1 MQVGFELYQKQTLKL
16 SLTPELQQSIKIL
29 QYSTHEL
36 IGFLNRQAYENPV
49 LEISFKDPLASLTE
63 SSILT
68 PKINSLKRSSKSKSF
83 NGDNNYNPIN
93 NYSINTET
101 LESHLLE
108 QLSLLSSLKAIERRI
123 LQFLIG
129 NLNEYGFLELDTN
142 WTASHFSVSVEEIEK
157 MIQVLQ
163 SLDPIGVGSKD
174 LTDCLLIQLRE
185 HEDEDRNELAE
196 KIVKKHLTDL
206 AEKRYRKIAAL
217 YKVTIQEVQEASDF
231 IRTLNPRP
239 VSHFSND
246 LTHYIIPDV
255 YVEKEKEGFLITV
268 NDSCT
273 PKLSISPFYKDHIAL
288 NPVNLAKDYIKGH
301 INDAQLLLK
310 GIEQRQM
317 TLYKVA
323 ATIVDEQQEFF
334 MKGITGLKPMTLKDI
349 SEKLQVHESTISRA
363 TSNKYIQTPHG
374 LFKLRNF
381 FTRGINRVNSQATE
395 STTTI
400 KEKIKVLI
408 ADEDKIKPFSDQKL
422 CQIFENEGMKI
433 SRRTI
438 AKYREGLGIPGSS
451 KRRRF

>member
-1 MQVGFELYQKQTLKL
+1 MQVGFELYQKQTMKL

-49 LEISFKDPLASLTE
+49 LEISFKDPLASLSA
-63 SSILT
+63 SSIRT
-68 PKINSLKRSSKSKSF
+68 PKIKSLKRSSKSKSF
-83 NGDNNYNPIN
+83 NGDNDYNPIN

-108 QLSLLSSLKAIERRI
+108 QVSLLSSLKAIERRI

-142 WTASHFSVSVEEIEK
+142 WTASHFSMSVEEIEK

-163 SLDPIGVGSKD
+163 SLDPIGVGAKD
-174 LTDCLLIQLRE
+174 LADCLLIQLRE
-185 HEDEDRNELAE
+185 HEARNELAV

-217 YKVTIQEVQEASDF
+217 YKATIQEVQEASDF

-255 YVEKEKEGFLITV
+255 YVEKEKEDFLITV

-288 NPVNLAKDYIKGH
+288 NPVNPAKDYIKGH
-301 INDAQLLLK
+301 IN
-310 GIEQRQM
+310 M
-317 TLYKVA
+317 PNY
-323 ATIVDEQQEFF
+323 F
-334 MKGITGLKPMTLKDI
+334 
-349 SEKLQVHESTISRA
+349 
-363 TSNKYIQTPHG
+363 
-374 LFKLRNF
+374 
-381 FTRGINRVNSQATE
+381 
-395 STTTI
+395 
-400 KEKIKVLI
+400 
-408 ADEDKIKPFSDQKL
+408 
-422 CQIFENEGMKI
+422 
-433 SRRTI
+433 
-438 AKYREGLGIPGSS
+438 
-451 KRRRF
+451 

>member
-16 SLTPELQQSIKIL
+16 SLTPELQQSINIL

-36 IGFLNRQAYENPV
+36 IDFLNRQAYENPV
-49 LEISFKDPLASLTE
+49 LEISYKEPLASL
-63 SSILT
+63 SIRT
-68 PKINSLKRSSKSKSF
+68 NKINSQIRGSSSKSKGF
-83 NGDNNYNPIN
+83 NGDNDYNPIN
-93 NYSINTET
+93 NYSVSTET

-108 QLSLLSSLKAIERRI
+108 QLSLLSSLNAFEKKI

-129 NLNEYGFLELDTN
+129 NLNDYGFLELDVH
-142 WTASHFSVSVEEIEK
+142 WTASHFSVPVEEIEN

-163 SLDPIGVGSKD
+163 SLDPIGVGAKD

-185 HEDEDRNELAE
+185 HENYNELAY
-196 KIVKKHLTDL
+196 KIVKKHLADL
-206 AEKRYRKIAAL
+206 AEKRYRKIATL
-217 YKVTIQEVQEASDF
+217 HQVTVQEVQEASDF

-246 LTHYIIPDV
+246 MTHYIVPDV
-255 YVEKEKEGFLITV
+255 YVEKDKEGFLITV

-273 PKLSISPFYKDHIAL
+273 PKLSINPYYKNFVAINSV
-288 NPVNLAKDYIKGH
+288 NPAKDYIKGH

-310 GIEQRQM
+310 GLEQRQM
-317 TLYKVA
+317 TLYKVTA
-323 ATIVDEQQEFF
+323 SIVEEQHEFF
-334 MKGITGLKPMTLKDI
+334 MKGITGLKPMTLKNI
-349 SEKLQVHESTISRA
+349 SEKLQLHESTISRA
-363 TSNKYIQTPHG
+363 TSKKYIQTPHG

-381 FTRGINRVNSQATE
+381 FTRGLYRVNSPETE

-422 CQIFENEGMKI
+422 CQIFENEGTKI

-438 AKYREGLGIPGSS
+438 AKYREDLGIPGSS

>member
-1 MQVGFELYQKQTLKL
+1 MQVGFELHQKQTLKL
-16 SLTPELQQSIKIL
+16 SLTPELQQSINIL
-29 QYSTHEL
+29 QYSAHEL
-36 IGFLNRQAYENPV
+36 IDFLNRQAYENPV
-49 LEISFKDPLASLTE
+49 LEISFKEPLASL
-63 SSILT
+63 SIRT
-68 PKINSLKRSSKSKSF
+68 NKINSHIRGSSSKSKSF
-83 NGDNNYNPIN
+83 NGDNDYNPIN
-93 NYSINTET
+93 NYSVNTET

-108 QLSLLSSLKAIERRI
+108 QLSLLSSLNAFEKKI

-129 NLNEYGFLELDTN
+129 NLNDYGFLELN
-142 WTASHFSVSVEEIEK
+142 AHWAASHFSVPVEEIEN

-163 SLDPIGVGSKD
+163 SLDPIGVGAKD

-185 HEDEDRNELAE
+185 HENHNELAY
-196 KIVKKHLTDL
+196 KIVKKHLADL

-217 YKVTIQEVQEASDF
+217 HQVTVQEVQEASDF

-239 VSHFSND
+239 VSHFSNEV
-246 LTHYIIPDV
+246 THYIVPDV
-255 YVEKEKEGFLITV
+255 YVEKDKEGFLITV

-273 PKLSISPFYKDHIAL
+273 PKLSINPHYKNHVAM
-288 NPVNLAKDYIKGH
+288 NSVTDYIKGH

-310 GIEQRQM
+310 GIEQRKM
-317 TLYKVA
+317 TLYKVTA
-323 ATIVDEQQEFF
+323 SIVDEQREFF

-349 SEKLQVHESTISRA
+349 SEKLQLHESTISRA

-381 FTRGINRVNSQATE
+381 FTRGLHRVNSQATE

-408 ADEDKIKPFSDQKL
+408 ADEDKIRPFSDQKL
-422 CQIFENEGMKI
+422 CQIFENEGTKI

-438 AKYREGLGIPGSS
+438 AKYREDLGIPGSS

>member
-16 SLTPELQQSIKIL
+16 SLTPELQQSINIL

-36 IGFLNRQAYENPV
+36 IDFLNRQAYENPV
-49 LEISFKDPLASLTE
+49 LEISFKEPLASLGIRTN
-63 SSILT
+63 T
-68 PKINSLKRSSKSKSF
+68 INSQIRGSSSKSKNF
-83 NGDNNYNPIN
+83 NGDNDYNPIN
-93 NYSINTET
+93 NYSVNTKT

-108 QLSLLSSLKAIERRI
+108 QLSLLSSLNAFEKKI

-129 NLNEYGFLELDTN
+129 NLNDYGFLELDVH
-142 WTASHFSVSVEEIEK
+142 WTASHFSVPVEKIEN

-163 SLDPIGVGSKD
+163 SLDPIGVGAKD

-185 HEDEDRNELAE
+185 HENHNELAY
-196 KIVKKHLTDL
+196 KIVKKHLADL

-217 YKVTIQEVQEASDF
+217 HQVTVQEVQEASDF

-239 VSHFSND
+239 VSHFSD
-246 LTHYIIPDV
+246 DMTHYIVPDV
-255 YVEKEKEGFLITV
+255 YVEKDKEGFLITV

-273 PKLSISPFYKDHIAL
+273 PKLTINPYYKNRVAINSV
-288 NPVNLAKDYIKGH
+288 NPAKDYIKRH

-310 GIEQRQM
+310 GLEQRQM
-317 TLYKVA
+317 TLYKVTA
-323 ATIVDEQQEFF
+323 SIVEEQHEFF

-349 SEKLQVHESTISRA
+349 SEKLQLHESTISRA

-381 FTRGINRVNSQATE
+381 FTRGLHRVNSQATE

-422 CQIFENEGMKI
+422 CQIFENEGTKI

-438 AKYREGLGIPGSS
+438 AKYREDLGIPGSS

>member
-36 IGFLNRQAYENPV
+36 IDFLNRQAYENPV
-49 LEISFKDPLASLTE
+49 LEISFEDPLASLSD
-63 SSILT
+63 SSIRIS
-68 PKINSLKRSSKSKSF
+68 KINSLKRSSKSKSF
-83 NGDNNYNPIN
+83 NGDNDYNPIN

-108 QLSLLSSLKAIERRI
+108 QLSLLSSLKAMERKV
-123 LQFLIG
+123 LKFLIG
-129 NLNEYGFLELDTN
+129 NLNEYGFLELDAN

-163 SLDPIGVGSKD
+163 SLDPIGVGAKD

-185 HEDEDRNELAE
+185 HENCNELAY
-196 KIVKKHLTDL
+196 KIVGKHLTDI

-217 YKVTIQEVQEASDF
+217 YKVTIQEVQEAADF

-239 VSHFSND
+239 ISHFSID
-246 LTHYIIPDV
+246 STHYIIPDV

-273 PKLSISPFYKDHIAL
+273 PKLSISPIYKDHIAL
-288 NPVNLAKDYIKGH
+288 NPVNPAKDYIKGH

-310 GIEQRQM
+310 GLEQRQM

-323 ATIVDEQQEFF
+323 AAIVGEQQEFF

-381 FTRGINRVNSQATE
+381 FTRGVNRVNSQVTE

-408 ADEDKIKPFSDQKL
+408 AAEDKIKPFSDQKL

-438 AKYREGLGIPGSS
+438 AKYREDLGIPGSS

>member
-1 MQVGFELYQKQTLKL
+1 MQVGFELNQKQTMKL

-49 LEISFKDPLASLTE
+49 LEISFKDPLASLSE
-63 SSILT
+63 SSIRT

-83 NGDNNYNPIN
+83 NGDNDYNPIN

-108 QLSLLSSLKAIERRI
+108 QVNLLSSLKAIERRI

-142 WTASHFSVSVEEIEK
+142 WTASHFSMSVEEIEK

-163 SLDPIGVGSKD
+163 SLDPIGVGAKD
-174 LTDCLLIQLRE
+174 LADCLLIQLRE
-185 HEDEDRNELAE
+185 HEDRNELAV

-217 YKVTIQEVQEASDF
+217 YKATIQEVQEASDF

-255 YVEKEKEGFLITV
+255 YVEKEKEDFLITV

-288 NPVNLAKDYIKGH
+288 NPVNPAKDYIKGH

-323 ATIVDEQQEFF
+323 ATIVDEQKEFF

-381 FTRGINRVNSQATE
+381 FTRGVNRANSQATE

-408 ADEDKIKPFSDQKL
+408 ADEDKIRPFSDQKL

-438 AKYREGLGIPGSS
+438 AKYREDLGIPGSS

>member
-49 LEISFKDPLASLTE
+49 LEISFKDPLSSLTE
-63 SSILT
+63 SSIRT
-68 PKINSLKRSSKSKSF
+68 PRINSLKRSSKSNSF
-83 NGDNNYNPIN
+83 NGDNDYNPIN

-101 LESHLLE
+101 LEIHLLE
-108 QLSLLSSLKAIERRI
+108 QLSLLSSLKTIERRI
-123 LQFLIG
+123 LKFLIG

-142 WTASHFSVSVEEIEK
+142 WTASHFSVSVGEIEK

-163 SLDPIGVGSKD
+163 SLDPIGVGARD

-185 HEDEDRNELAE
+185 HENHNELAS
-196 KIVKKHLTDL
+196 KIVKKHLSDL

-217 YKVTIQEVQEASDF
+217 YKVTIQEVQDAADF

-246 LTHYIIPDV
+246 LTHYIIPEV

-288 NPVNLAKDYIKGH
+288 NPVNPAKDYIKGH

-310 GIEQRQM
+310 GLEQRQM

-323 ATIVDEQQEFF
+323 STIVDEQQEFF

-349 SEKLQVHESTISRA
+349 SEKLHVHESTISRA

-381 FTRGINRVNSQATE
+381 FTRGLNRVNSQTTE
-395 STTTI
+395 STATI

-422 CQIFENEGMKI
+422 CQIFANEGMKI

-438 AKYREGLGIPGSS
+438 AKYREDLGIPGSS